1 MNFLMMRSKVFS
13 LRLKFT
19 IMAITIG
26 LVSFGVAGFL
36 SNQWIAKALNKQY
49 KEKAMLVRTHIIRG
63 LESAMESGARGEIS
77 ELLNVYRAYQGIEEV
92 RIFDL
97 KGHEVFSEQQGPDET
112 RVQEMVRTGEI
123 IYFDKETNG
132 GPAASFLIPITNKPE
147 CQRCHDKREALRGGL
162 LLSLSLKE
170 MKQDVALYKQKFY
183 LLFVF
188 MAVVISAATII
199 TVKRLFLAPLKQI
212 QEGVESIGKGDFR
225 YQIPVASNDEIGE
238 LARTFNRMS
247 SQLKER
253 STELQRAYD
262 KLKEETEERSKVEQ
276 QLRQAQKMEA
286 VGTLAGGIAHDFNNV
301 LAAIIGFSELALG
314 KLPEGSP
321 VRLHME
327 RIFTA
332 GIRGRDLVKQILAF
346 SRQAEQTKLPIKL
359 APIVKETLRLLRASL
374 PSTIGIRMNLPNN
387 MGFVSADPIQIQQ
400 VIMNLCTNAAHS
412 MREKGGSIS
421 IDLAD
426 FSVSSPDNA
435 PDPAM
440 RPGSYAR
447 LSVQDTGV
455 GMSPETIEHI
465 FDPFFTTK
473 AAGEGTGLGLSVVHG
488 IVASHGGTITVS
500 SEPGK
505 GSTFTI
511 YLPKLLEEQPRHSGK
526 GGSSIPRG
534 HERILF
540 IDDEENLAALG
551 HEMLTDLGYAVTF
564 RTGARESL
572 ALFRLDPSRF
582 DLVIADQTMPNLTGV
597 ELAKEILAIRADMPI
612 IMCTGF
618 SYAVDADSARAAGIK
633 AFAMKPLTKRE
644 IAKTVRKVLDE

>member
-1 MNFLMMRSKVFS
+1 
-13 LRLKFT
+13 
-19 IMAITIG
+19 
-26 LVSFGVAGFL
+26 
-36 SNQWIAKALNKQY
+36 
-49 KEKAMLVRTHIIRG
+49 
-63 LESAMESGARGEIS
+63 
-77 ELLNVYRAYQGIEEV
+77 
-92 RIFDL
+92 
-97 KGHEVFSEQQGPDET
+97 
-112 RVQEMVRTGEI
+112 
-123 IYFDKETNG
+123 
-132 GPAASFLIPITNKPE
+132 
-147 CQRCHDKREALRGGL
+147 
-162 LLSLSLKE
+162 
-170 MKQDVALYKQKFY
+170 
-183 LLFVF
+183 

-212 QEGVESIGKGDFR
+212 QEGAESIGKGDFR

-253 STELQRAYD
+253 TTELQQAYD

-400 VIMNLCTNAAHS
+400 VIMNLCTNAAHA

-511 YLPKLLEEQPRHSGK
+511 YLPKLLEEQPRDSGK
-526 GGSSIPRG
+526 G
-534 HERILF
+534 
-540 IDDEENLAALG
+540 A
-551 HEMLTDLGYAVTF
+551 
-564 RTGARESL
+564 
-572 ALFRLDPSRF
+572 
-582 DLVIADQTMPNLTGV
+582 
-597 ELAKEILAIRADMPI
+597 
-612 IMCTGF
+612 
-618 SYAVDADSARAAGIK
+618 
-633 AFAMKPLTKRE
+633 
-644 IAKTVRKVLDE
+644 

>member
-1 MNFLMMRSKVFS
+1 
-13 LRLKFT
+13 
-19 IMAITIG
+19 
-26 LVSFGVAGFL
+26 
-36 SNQWIAKALNKQY
+36 
-49 KEKAMLVRTHIIRG
+49 MLVRTHIIRG

-276 QLRQAQKMEA
+276 QLRQAHKMEA
-286 VGTLAGGIAHDFNNV
+286 VGTLAGGIAHDFNNI
-301 LAAIIGFSELALG
+301 LAAIIGFSEIARD
-314 KLPEGSP
+314 KIPEGSP
-321 VRLHME
+321 ARSHME
-327 RIFTA
+327 RIFAA
-332 GIRGRDLVKQILAF
+332 GIRGRELVKQILAF
-346 SRQAEQTKLPIKL
+346 GRRAEPEKQPLKL
-359 APIVKETLRLLRASL
+359 ARVVKETLKLLRASL
-374 PSTIGIRMNLPNN
+374 PSTIAIRTNLQKES
-387 MGFVSADPIQIQQ
+387 GFVLADPTQMQQ
-400 VIMNLCTNAAHS
+400 VLMNLCTNAAH
-412 MREKGGSIS
+412 
-421 IDLAD
+421 
-426 FSVSSPDNA
+426 
-435 PDPAM
+435 AM
-440 RPGSYAR
+440 RREGR
-447 LSVQDTGV
+447 
-455 GMSPETIEHI
+455 EHLHRPYR
-465 FDPFFTTK
+465 FQ
-473 AAGEGTGLGLSVVHG
+473 
-488 IVASHGGTITVS
+488 
-500 SEPGK
+500 
-505 GSTFTI
+505 
-511 YLPKLLEEQPRHSGK
+511 LLLR
-526 GGSSIPRG
+526 RG
-534 HERILF
+534 C
-540 IDDEENLAALG
+540 A
-551 HEMLTDLGYAVTF
+551 
-564 RTGARESL
+564 
-572 ALFRLDPSRF
+572 
-582 DLVIADQTMPNLTGV
+582 
-597 ELAKEILAIRADMPI
+597 
-612 IMCTGF
+612 
-618 SYAVDADSARAAGIK
+618 
-633 AFAMKPLTKRE
+633 
-644 IAKTVRKVLDE
+644 